1 MAANKIERPALR
13 RTNSGSA
20 VRTCCESCGSFV
32 GLMYRTHHCAQL
44 RKSDIGS
51 TAMLAGWVHVRRDL
65 GGVIFID
72 LRDREGL
79 TQVVFRPEENAELTK
94 QAHQLGYEDVIQ
106 VEGKV
111 TARAPGMAN
120 PRMPTG
126 DIEIVPD
133 KLVVLNRA
141 DILPFPVID
150 GDPANEDLRMSYRYV
165 DLRRPQMARNLRLRH
180 RVTKAARDFLDA
192 QGFVEIE
199 TPILSK
205 STPEG
210 ARDFLVP
217 SRIMKGK
224 FYALPQAPQQYKQ
237 LLMVGGIE
245 KYFQIARCFRDEDL
259 RSDRQPE
266 FTQIDIEASF
276 VTPEDI
282 FALVEGLMA
291 ALFRA
296 GRGVEITTPFP
307 RITYAQAMDE
317 FGSDKPDRRFDIELV
332 DLSDDFRD
340 SFLKMFRGAL
350 DGGEVVKAINAKGFA
365 SLTTGQSDDLTE
377 MAKHYGAKGLA
388 MIKVENGGWK
398 SPLVKFFSE
407 AEKEALRSKLLVE
420 EGDLLLFA
428 ADKWEI
434 VCEVLGR
441 IRSRI
446 AEMQKLTANSDQLD
460 FLWVSDVPLL
470 AFSSEENKWNAGH
483 HPFTRPKAEDV
494 GKLEAGEFGNVRAEA
509 YDVVLNG
516 VELGGGSIRIHEPDL
531 QAKAFAALGVSEEDQ
546 QSLFGHI
553 LKAFRLGAPPHG
565 GIAFGLDRIVMLI
578 AGEETIREVMA
589 FPKNTRGLDLRS
601 QSPRDVDARQLREL
615 GIKLQEEK
623 KP

>member
-1 MAANKIERPALR
+1 
-13 RTNSGSA
+13 
-20 VRTCCESCGSFV
+20 
-32 GLMYRTHHCAQL
+32 MYRTHHCAQL

-51 TAMLAGWVHVRRDL
+51 SAKLAGWVHVRRDL

-111 TARAPGMAN
+111 AARAPGMAN

-126 DIEIVPD
+126 DIEIVPE

-141 DILPFPVID
+141 DVLPFPVID
-150 GDPANEDLRMSYRYV
+150 GEPANEDLRLSYRYL
-165 DLRRPQMARNLRLRH
+165 DLRRSQMSRNLRLRH
-180 RVTKAARDFLDA
+180 RVTKAVRDFLDEK
-192 QGFVEIE
+192 GFVEIE

-276 VTPEDI
+276 VTPDDI

-291 ALFRA
+291 AAFRA
-296 GRGVEITTPFP
+296 GRGVEIATPFP
-307 RITYAQAMDE
+307 RITYAQAMGE
-317 FGSDKPDRRFDIELV
+317 FGSDKPDRRFAMRLT
-332 DLSDDFRD
+332 DLADVFRNS
-340 SFLKMFRGAL
+340 SFKMFRGAL
-350 DGGEVVKAINAKGFA
+350 DSGGAVKAINAKGFA
-365 SLTTGQSDDLTE
+365 SVTTGQSDDLTE

-388 MIKVENGGWK
+388 MIKVENGEWK
-398 SPLVKFFSE
+398 SPLVKFFSD
-407 AEKEALRSKLLVE
+407 AEKEALHSKLLVE
-420 EGDLLLFA
+420 EGDLILFV

-434 VCEVLGR
+434 ACEVLGR
-441 IRSRI
+441 IRLRI
-446 AEMQKLTANSDQLD
+446 AEMQKLTANSEQLD
-460 FLWVSDVPLL
+460 FLWVTDFPLM
-470 AFSSEENKWNAGH
+470 AFDAAEKKWNAVH
-483 HPFTRPKAEDV
+483 HPFTRPKADDLA
-494 GKLEAGEFGNVRAEA
+494 KLEAGEFLQVRAEA

-516 VELGGGSIRIHEPDL
+516 VELGGGSIRIHEQDL
-531 QAKAFAALGVSEEDQ
+531 QAKIFAALGISPEDQ

-553 LKAFRLGAPPHG
+553 LRAFRLGAPPHG
-565 GIAFGLDRIVMLI
+565 GIAFGLDRIVMMI
-578 AGEETIREVMA
+578 AGEESIREVIA
-589 FPKNTRGLDLRS
+589 FPKNNRAIDLMS
-601 QSPRDVDARQLREL
+601 QSPSDVDSHQLREL
-615 GIKLQEEK
+615 GIRLATENKSS
-623 KP
+623 

>member
-1 MAANKIERPALR
+1 
-13 RTNSGSA
+13 
-20 VRTCCESCGSFV
+20 
-32 GLMYRTHHCAQL
+32 MYRTHHCAQL

-51 TAMLAGWVHVRRDL
+51 TATLAGWVHVRRDL
-65 GGVIFID
+65 GGVVFVD

-79 TQVVFRPEENAELTK
+79 TQVVFRPEENAELSK

-106 VEGKV
+106 VKGKV
-111 TARAPGMAN
+111 APRAPGMAN

-126 DIEIVPD
+126 DIELLPD
-133 KLVVLNRA
+133 TLTVLNRA
-141 DILPFPVID
+141 EVLPFPVVESE
-150 GDPANEDLRMSYRYV
+150 PANEDLRLSYRYL
-165 DLRRPQMARNLRLRH
+165 DLRRPQMTRNLRLRH

-192 QGFVEIE
+192 QGYVEIE

-217 SRIMKGK
+217 SRIQNGK

-237 LLMVGGIE
+237 LLMVGGVE

-276 VTPEDI
+276 VQPDDI
-282 FALVEGLMA
+282 FALVEGLLA

-296 GRGVEITTPFP
+296 GRGVEIAVPFP
-307 RITYAQAMDE
+307 RMTYAEAMDQ
-317 FGSDKPDRRFDIELV
+317 FGSDKPDRRFALHLT
-332 DLSDDFRD
+332 DLAEIFRES
-340 SFLKMFRGAL
+340 SFKMFRGTL
-350 DGGEVVKAINAKGFA
+350 DAGASVKAINAKGFA

-388 MIKVENGGWK
+388 MIKVENGEWK

-407 AEKEALRSKLLVE
+407 AEKEALRSKLLIE
-420 EGDLLLFA
+420 EGDLILFV
-428 ADKWEI
+428 ADKREI
-434 VCEVLGR
+434 ACEVLGR
-441 IRSRI
+441 LRLRV
-446 AEMQKLTANSDQLD
+446 AEMQKLTANSEQLD
-460 FLWVSDVPLL
+460 FLWVTDFPLL
-470 AFSSEENKWNAGH
+470 AFDAAEKKWNAVH
-483 HPFTRPKAEDV
+483 HPFTRPKADDV
-494 GKLEAGEFGNVRAEA
+494 AKLEAGEFAQIRAEA

-531 QAKAFAALGVSEEDQ
+531 QAKLFAALGIDEEAQ

-553 LKAFRLGAPPHG
+553 LRAFRLGTPPHG
-565 GIAFGLDRIVMLI
+565 GIAFGLDRIVMMI
-578 AGEETIREVMA
+578 AGEESIREVIA
-589 FPKNTRGLDLRS
+589 FPKTNRMIDLMS
-601 QSPRDVDARQLREL
+601 QSPGDVDERQLREL
-615 GIKLQEEK
+615 GIKLSEEK
-623 KP
+623 KA